1 MLLIR
6 LKFTNL
12 LRNHNDMD
20 TQKHTSKG
28 ILSLI
33 LCSIF
38 ALNTNAQSVIN
49 LNDNNGTM
57 FELGFEYGF
66 YLPHRDLDAYF
77 GRHNGTGGHFQVLT
91 KKNTYYGG
99 QLQFI
104 FGNQSSIDV
113 TQVWVDPIDNV
124 YGLNYTFADILTK
137 HRGLSGQLY
146 IGKMIPIKSKRARMG
161 IKATL
166 GVGFLQHKLFIQE
179 DPESFMPQMDKNYKA
194 LLDHK
199 TNGIS
204 LQQFI
209 GFHYLANDRMANWYV
224 GFDFIEA
231 FTKNRRSFNYDL
243 GIPTDLDRIDIAT
256 GFKIG
261 WILPFYINEKSENI
275 WF

>member
-1 MLLIR
+1 MTTKRKTHKAFYVLL
-6 LKFTNL
+6 F
-12 LRNHNDMD
+12 
-20 TQKHTSKG
+20 
-28 ILSLI
+28 LI
-33 LCSIF
+33 LTTF
-38 ALNTNAQSVIN
+38 NTKGQAVVN

-57 FELGFEYGF
+57 IELGFEYGT
-66 YLPHRDLDAYF
+66 YLPQRDLDAYF
-77 GRHNGTGGHFQVLT
+77 GRHAGTGGHFQVLT
-91 KKNTYYGG
+91 KKNLYLGG
-99 QLQFI
+99 QMQFI
-104 FGNQSSIDV
+104 FGNQVSVDV
-113 TQVWVDPIDNV
+113 TQVWKDPIDNV

-137 HRGLSGQLY
+137 QRGLSGHLY
-146 IGKMIPIKSKRARMG
+146 IGKLFPIKSKRARMG

-166 GVGFLQHKLFIQE
+166 GVGFLQHKLHIQE
-179 DPESFMPQMDKNYKA
+179 DPESFMPQMEKRYKA

-231 FTKNRRSFNYDL
+231 FTRNRRSYNYNLD
-243 GIPTDLDRIDIAT
+243 IPTDINRLDIAT

-261 WILPFYINEKSENI
+261 WILPFYINESSENV